1 MKSIKI
7 ACISKGNDPRG
18 FGGIETF
25 QRVLYRIFKNNIYF
39 YIFESDKPIMFD
51 VPNIITVNKP
61 KSIKEKI
68 LFKILGKTRYLSYC
82 IKRDKPDIVIFNKP
96 KDLRLLKNNKTIK
109 QILIQHMD
117 LQFYINTAFKSKDVI
132 NLICKKIDTYVMLS
146 SQSEEA
152 FSNFLKKNRN
162 QFTVIPHSCEISQ
175 LNGQKKIGKNL
186 VLISRFHNKQKRIDL
201 AIKAMKKLPD
211 FKLYIYGDGEDKS
224 FLQNLINSENLSK
237 QVFLLDKVT
246 NIAETLDKHHI
257 FVMTSDYEGYGIVN
271 IEAMTRG
278 LPIILR
284 NTFESAED
292 IVQNNGILLPA
303 TWNEDDFVNG
313 IKKIYEN
320 YDYYSA
326 NSIAMSQKYRY
337 SIIEKKWQDLIEKLI
352 KN

>member
-1 MKSIKI
+1 
-7 ACISKGNDPRG
+7 
-18 FGGIETF
+18 
-25 QRVLYRIFKNNIYF
+25 
-39 YIFESDKPIMFD
+39 
-51 VPNIITVNKP
+51 
-61 KSIKEKI
+61 
-68 LFKILGKTRYLSYC
+68 
-82 IKRDKPDIVIFNKP
+82 
-96 KDLRLLKNNKTIK
+96 
-109 QILIQHMD
+109 
-117 LQFYINTAFKSKDVI
+117 
-132 NLICKKIDTYVMLS
+132 
-146 SQSEEA
+146 
-152 FSNFLKKNRN
+152 
-162 QFTVIPHSCEISQ
+162 
-175 LNGQKKIGKNL
+175 
-186 VLISRFHNKQKRIDL
+186 
-201 AIKAMKKLPD
+201 MKKLPD